1 MKFYGF
7 ESFVGVD
14 FWTCLF
20 TLCNLVILYLVMKKL
35 LFKPVKNMIDSRQ
48 KEVDDL
54 YDNANRAKA
63 EAEEMRARY
72 ETRLQQAN
80 AESEALLR
88 DANRRAQLREEE
100 ILRDAQDKAAQTMQ
114 RAEAQVALEKKRAM
128 NEIKDDV
135 SDMAVDIASAVLQR
149 DIRSE
154 EHTELFDS
162 FIEKLGTAMI
172 DAAAMAARC
181 FSSRKRTAAATGC
194 WRSCS
199 SSAAPC
205 RKTQVMSR

>member
-1 MKFYGF
+1 MKFFTGF

-100 ILRDAQDKAAQTMQ
+100 ILRDAQGKAAQTMQ

-154 EHTELFDS
+154 EHTELIDS
-162 FIEKLGTAMI
+162 FIEKLG
-172 DAAAMAARC
+172 D
-181 FSSRKRTAAATGC
+181 SHD
-194 WRSCS
+194 
-199 SSAAPC
+199 
-205 RKTQVMSR
+205 

>member
-1 MKFYGF
+1 MKFFTGF

-88 DANRRAQLREEE
+88 DA
-100 ILRDAQDKAAQTMQ
+100 QDKAAQTMQ
-114 RAEAQVALEKKRAM
+114 CAEAQVALEKKRAM

-154 EHTELFDS
+154 EHTELIDS
-162 FIEKLGTAMI
+162 FIEKLG
-172 DAAAMAARC
+172 D
-181 FSSRKRTAAATGC
+181 SHD
-194 WRSCS
+194 
-199 SSAAPC
+199 
-205 RKTQVMSR
+205 

>member
-1 MKFYGF
+1 MKFFTGF

-88 DANRRAQLREEE
+88 DA
-100 ILRDAQDKAAQTMQ
+100 QDKAAQTMQ

-154 EHTELFDS
+154 EHTELIDS
-162 FIEKLGTAMI
+162 FIEKLG
-172 DAAAMAARC
+172 D
-181 FSSRKRTAAATGC
+181 SHD
-194 WRSCS
+194 
-199 SSAAPC
+199 
-205 RKTQVMSR
+205 

>member
-1 MKFYGF
+1 MKFFTGF

-63 EAEEMRARY
+63 EAEEMRAR
-72 ETRLQQAN
+72 
-80 AESEALLR
+80 
-88 DANRRAQLREEE
+88 EEE

-154 EHTELFDS
+154 EHTELIDS
-162 FIEKLGTAMI
+162 FIEKLG
-172 DAAAMAARC
+172 D
-181 FSSRKRTAAATGC
+181 SHD
-194 WRSCS
+194 
-199 SSAAPC
+199 
-205 RKTQVMSR
+205 

>member
-1 MKFYGF
+1 MKFFTGF

-80 AESEALLR
+80 AER

-154 EHTELFDS
+154 EHTELIDS
-162 FIEKLGTAMI
+162 FIEKLG
-172 DAAAMAARC
+172 D
-181 FSSRKRTAAATGC
+181 SHD
-194 WRSCS
+194 
-199 SSAAPC
+199 
-205 RKTQVMSR
+205 

>member
-1 MKFYGF
+1 MKFFTGF

-135 SDMAVDIASAVLQR
+135 SDMAVSTVTPPPLATLALTYSTV
-149 DIRSE
+149 
-154 EHTELFDS
+154 
-162 FIEKLGTAMI
+162 
-172 DAAAMAARC
+172 AAALVSASVGV
-181 FSSRKRTAAATGC
+181 FTPVSFVGLLVSTSEISS
-194 WRSCS
+194 
-199 SSAAPC
+199 
-205 RKTQVMSR
+205 V